1 MKAAEESSPNDHIS
15 ISYAA
20 ANIWYHL
27 RVVERAKRVEVSGK
41 SDEHD
46 DAELLGRTDT
56 PDDQL
61 VEIGEVS
68 AELDRVVRRH
78 HARTQH

>member
-1 MKAAEESSPNDHIS
+1 MKAAKESSPNDHIS

-20 ANIWYHL
+20 NIWYHL
-27 RVVERAKRVEVSGK
+27 GVVERAKRVEVSGK

-61 VEIGEVS
+61 VEIGEVC

>member
-1 MKAAEESSPNDHIS
+1 M
-15 ISYAA
+15 
-20 ANIWYHL
+20 
-27 RVVERAKRVEVSGK
+27 EVSGK
-41 SDEHD
+41 SDEYD

-61 VEIGEVS
+61 VEIGEVG

>member
-1 MKAAEESSPNDHIS
+1 M
-15 ISYAA
+15 
-20 ANIWYHL
+20 
-27 RVVERAKRVEVSGK
+27 EVSGK

-61 VEIGEVS
+61 VEIGEVC

>member
-1 MKAAEESSPNDHIS
+1 MKAAEESTPNDKIS

-20 ANIWYHL
+20 KIWYHL

-41 SDEHD
+41 SDEYD
-46 DAELLGRTDT
+46 DAELLCRTDT

-61 VEIGEVS
+61 VEIGEVCS
-68 AELDRVVRRH
+68 ELDRIVRRH